1 MTEENT
7 VGKVKYRGRI
17 AQTLIYLRKFLRMF
31 VYQSDWIV
39 LPIGAIIA
47 ALVTLVTGKNM
58 FVTMEGTNYGSFALT
73 CACIWNGVFNSIQ
86 VVCRERDILKREH
99 RGGLHVSSYAAAHM
113 IYQLMLCFMQT
124 IVTILVCWI
133 VEVKFPVEGII
144 TPWGIVD
151 LGITILIVTY
161 AADILG
167 LMVSCIVRTPT
178 TAMTVVPFLLIFQL
192 IFSGNFFNLG
202 KADFVKNYTI
212 SHWGMDCMC
221 TVGRYNTL
229 PMTTLWKTMVRFKD
243 VYVEGEQPIK
253 DLVQYMKDNDLV
265 DSFKV
270 WSGQNSAVP
279 NYEAIPE
286 NVWHCWGALLIM
298 IAVFAIV
305 AVIALKLVDKDKR

>member
-7 VGKVKYRGRI
+7 AGKSKYRGRI
-17 AQTLIYLRKFLRMF
+17 AQIWIYFRKFLRMF
-31 VYQSDWIV
+31 VYQSDWKV

-86 VVCRERDILKREH
+86 VVCRERDIVKREH
-99 RGGLHVSSYAAAHM
+99 RAGLHSSSYVLAHM
-113 IYQLMLCFMQT
+113 IYQLMLCLMQT
-124 IVTILVCWI
+124 IVTLLICWI
-133 VEVKFPVEGII
+133 LDVRFPAEGIV

-161 AADILG
+161 TADILG
-167 LMVSCIVRTPT
+167 LMVSCLVRTTT

-192 IFSGNFFNLG
+192 LFNGNFFKLG
-202 KADFVKNYTI
+202 RGDFVKNFTI

-243 VYVEGEQPIK
+243 AEIDGGQPIK
-253 DLVQYMKDNDLV
+253 DLVVYMKENDLV
-265 DSFKV
+265 DSFKI
-270 WSGQNSAVP
+270 WSGQNSTVP
-279 NYEAIPE
+279 SYEAIPA

-298 IAVFAIV
+298 ILVFTIV
-305 AVIALKLVDKDKR
+305 SVVALKLVDRDKR